1 MNVSPSEYRPNVG
14 IMLINAD
21 NQVFVG
27 QRLDRFS
34 DAWQMPQG
42 GIDQGEDPQTAAY
55 RELLEETGITQELVQ
70 ILAFTTDWIHYDF
83 PEDLAAKLWK
93 GRYVGQKQRYYL
105 MRFLGRDDQINIKT
119 KKPEFSD
126 WRWTSVN
133 RLEDK
138 IVEFKR
144 QVYRQV
150 IAEFSVYLRKP

>member
-1 MNVSPSEYRPNVG
+1 MNVTPSEYRPNVG

-70 ILAFTTDWIHYDF
+70 ILDFTTDWIHYDF

-93 GRYVGQKQRYYL
+93 GRYRGQKQRYYL
-105 MRFLGRDDQINIKT
+105 MKFLGRDDQINIKT

-126 WRWTSVN
+126 WRWSNVN
-133 RLEDK
+133 TLEDK

-150 IAEFSVYLRKP
+150 ISEFSVYLRKP